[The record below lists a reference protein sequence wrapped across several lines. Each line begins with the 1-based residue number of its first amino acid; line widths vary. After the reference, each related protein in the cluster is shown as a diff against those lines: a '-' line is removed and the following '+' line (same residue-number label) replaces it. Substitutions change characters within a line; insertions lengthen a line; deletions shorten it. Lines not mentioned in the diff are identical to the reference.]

1 MIALRAL
8 KRLTHPSEGDHLGYL
23 VLRHAILAA
32 FSPEP
37 AQLYATESREG
48 LAIFRF
54 RNRNSELTV
63 LQGH

>member
-1 MIALRAL
+1 MITLRAL

-37 AQLYATESREG
+37 AQLHTTEPREG
-48 LAIFRF
+48 SAILKSK
-54 RNRNSELTV
+54 NRNSKLTV